1 MNTVSDDLNEFMSDD
16 AQPQQ
21 SGGGMRARLEAALA
35 KLRELESENATLKTN
50 LSERTVSD
58 VWKELGVPERFR
70 KAYLGEKNADAIKA
84 WWSELAPVVNLDA
97 AADEPQ
103 ETEEQR
109 EQREALQSFQQAGQ
123 LGISSNGT
131 GGVLAEANQVAAKG
145 RGANSA
151 DRAALYAKMG
161 IPDF

>member
-21 SGGGMRARLEAALA
+21 TGGGMRAKLEAALA
-35 KLRELESENATLKTN
+35 KLRELEAENTTLKAKTA
-50 LSERTVSD
+50 EREVADIWSD
-58 VWKELGVPERFR
+58 LKVPERFR

-103 ETEEQR
+103 ETKEQR

-131 GGVLAEANQVAAKG
+131 GGALAEANQVAAKG
-145 RGANSA
+145 RGASLA
-151 DRAALYAKMG
+151 DRAALYSKMG